1 MTRQFR
7 SLVPIILLAVLWPG
21 CARAQNRL
29 AESRSHFSQETDPM
43 RRAQMM
49 PRLGQAEFD
58 EITSDIDAGKL
69 PEALSVLK
77 EYRDEIESCEKG
89 LDAEK
94 INAEKHPK
102 GYKQLEISLRESLRR
117 LNSLLV
123 SFTAEEQQPFLD
135 VRNDLDA
142 LNRHL
147 IRELFPNQPDKSPAS
162 EPAPETASPK

>member
-1 MTRQFR
+1 
-7 SLVPIILLAVLWPG
+7 
-21 CARAQNRL
+21 
-29 AESRSHFSQETDPM
+29 M

-58 EITSDIDAGKL
+58 EITRDIDAGKL

-102 GYKQLEISLRESLRR
+102 GYKQLEISLRQSLRR
-117 LNSLLV
+117 LNALLV
-123 SFTAEEQQPFLD
+123 SFNGDDQKPFLE
-135 VRNDLDA
+135 VRECLDE

-147 IRELFPNQPDKSPAS
+147 IRELFPNQPSKD
-162 EPAPETASPK
+162 PAPSR